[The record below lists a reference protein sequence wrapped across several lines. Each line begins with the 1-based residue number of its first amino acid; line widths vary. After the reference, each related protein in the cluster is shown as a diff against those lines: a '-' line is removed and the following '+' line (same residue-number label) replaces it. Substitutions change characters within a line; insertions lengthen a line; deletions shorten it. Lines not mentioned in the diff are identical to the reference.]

1 MREMNAAKEKRWV
14 ALSSV
19 LAAVFLTATKL
30 IIGLLTNSLGI
41 LSEAAHSGLDLV
53 AAGVT
58 YLAVRA
64 SDRPPDREHT
74 YGHGKIENLSALFET
89 LLLLATC
96 VWIIYEAISR
106 LIQPVRIDV
115 SPWSFIVMALS
126 IIIDIS
132 RSRALMRTAVKH
144 KSQALEADAIHF
156 STDVWSSSVVI
167 VGLISVWLANWLE
180 ANTGLRAAWLHYA
193 DAVAALGV
201 SAIVIYISYQ
211 LGRRTINALLDS
223 VSTNSLEKIEQLVLQ
238 VPGVTNVERIRV
250 RQSGPTTF
258 VDIRLGAPHD
268 STLEEAHR
276 TAMEVQYAI
285 EQQYPNSDI
294 MIHLDPVVQAKA
306 SLVDRVRNVAG
317 RHGLRVHE
325 VRSLVVLGAESL
337 SFHVEVPEN
346 LTLNQAHERV
356 SALEDELRRVL
367 PNLGEIISHIEP
379 AGSSRT
385 RHVMDNDAAEA
396 LNRAVKEL
404 PNQIPGI
411 SNCHQISTFRAG
423 ENVSISFHCHA
434 DADLPIAEAHQLT
447 IDVENALRARL
458 PFLDRVIIHLEP
470 HDPSQNPLA

>member
-1 MREMNAAKEKRWV
+1 MREMDAAKEKRWV

-106 LIQPVRIDV
+106 LIQPVRIEV
-115 SPWSFIVMALS
+115 SLWSFLVMVLS

-132 RSRALMRTAVKH
+132 RSRALMRTAVKY

-156 STDVWSSSVVI
+156 STDIWSSAVVI
-167 VGLISVWLANWLE
+167 LGLISVWLADWLE
-180 ANTGLRAAWLHYA
+180 ANTELRAAWLHNA

-201 SAIVIYISYQ
+201 SAIVIYVSYQ

-223 VSTNSLEKIEQLVLQ
+223 ASANSLETIEKLVLQ
-238 VPGVTNVERIRV
+238 VPGVTEIERIRV

-258 VDIRLGAPHD
+258 VDIRLAAPHD

-276 TAMEVQYAI
+276 TAMEAQYAI
-285 EQQYPNSDI
+285 EQEYPNSDI
-294 MIHLDPVVQAKA
+294 MIHLDPVIQTKA

-317 RHGLRVHE
+317 HHGLRVHE
-325 VRSLVVLGAESL
+325 IRSLVVLGAESL
-337 SFHVEVPEN
+337 SFHVEVPED

-356 SALEDELRRVL
+356 TALEDELRRTL

-379 AGSSRT
+379 AGSSKT
-385 RHVMDNDAAEA
+385 RHSVDNDAAQA
-396 LNRAVKEL
+396 VNRVVREL
-404 PNQIPGI
+404 PSQISGI
-411 SNCHQISTFRAG
+411 MDCHQISVFSAG
-423 ENVSISFHCHA
+423 EEISVSFHCHA
-434 DADLPIAEAHQLT
+434 DADLPIADAHQLT
-447 IDVENALRARL
+447 IDVENTLRSRL

-470 HDPSQNPLA
+470 HDPSQESHS

>member
-1 MREMNAAKEKRWV
+1 MNEKDGAKEKRWV

-41 LSEAAHSGLDLV
+41 LSEAAHSGLDLI

-58 YLAVRA
+58 YFAVRS

-89 LLLLATC
+89 FLLLATC
-96 VWIIYEAISR
+96 IWIIYEAISR
-106 LIQPVRIDV
+106 LIQPVRIEV
-115 SPWSFIVMALS
+115 SLWSFLVMALS
-126 IIIDIS
+126 IIVDIS
-132 RSRALMRTAVKH
+132 RSRALMRAAVKY
-144 KSQALEADAIHF
+144 KSQALEADALHF
-156 STDVWSSSVVI
+156 STDIWSSSVVI
-167 VGLISVWLANWLE
+167 LGLISVWLADWLE
-180 ANTGLRAAWLHYA
+180 ANTDLHAAWLHNA
-193 DAVAALGV
+193 DAIAALGV
-201 SAIVIYISYQ
+201 SAIVIYVSYQ

-238 VPGVTNVERIRV
+238 APGVTNVDRIRV

-258 VDIRLGAPHD
+258 VDIRLEAPHD
-268 STLEEAHR
+268 ATLEEAHN

-294 MIHLDPVVQAKA
+294 MIHLDPVVQTQV
-306 SLVDRVRNVAG
+306 SLVDRVRNVAV

-325 VRSLVVLGAESL
+325 IRSLAVRGADSL
-337 SFHVEVPEN
+337 SFHVEVPET

-356 SALEDELRRVL
+356 SALEDELRRIL

-385 RHVMDNDAAEA
+385 RRAVDNDSAEA
-396 LNRAVKEL
+396 VNRAVRNL
-404 PNQIPGI
+404 PSRIPGI
-411 SNCHQISTFRAG
+411 RDCHQVSTFSTG
-423 ENVSISFHCHA
+423 KQVSVSFHCRA
-434 DADLPIAEAHQLT
+434 DAELPIAEAHQLT
-447 IDVENALRARL
+447 VDVENSLRSQL

-470 HDPSQNPLA
+470 HDPSQGPPA